1 MTIMSKVKQLLLLSS
16 FLMMVTGAFA
26 QKGWEA
32 GPWVGGA
39 YYFGDLNTNY
49 DLSRPNLAGG
59 LIARYNFNTRT
70 GIKFGIG
77 YGQVEAADSYSD
89 NAFERARNLS
99 FRSNVL
105 DATASFEF
113 NFLPYKHGSEYE
125 FYTPYIFGGLAV
137 FSFNPE
143 AELDGQW
150 YELRPL
156 GTEGQFKGEEYYTV
170 QLGLEYGVG
179 FKVDLSYQWSLN
191 FEVSARHLYTDYLD
205 DVSGVYA
212 DDGQIRSLRG
222 DIAVQL
228 ADRSIMIDGV
238 SDSQLGTPGTQRG
251 NSGNNDVY
259 IFLKAG
265 LVYYFG
271 SLQCPTINQR

>member
-1 MTIMSKVKQLLLLSS
+1 MNRLKQFLLVGS
-16 FLMMVTGAFA
+16 FLLISLGAFA

-32 GPWVGGA
+32 GPWAGVA

-59 LIARYNFNTRT
+59 IIARYNFNNRL
-70 GIKFGIG
+70 GVKFGAG
-77 YGQVEAADSYSD
+77 YGQVEASDSYSD

-99 FRSNVL
+99 FRSNIFDV
-105 DATASFEF
+105 TAAFEF
-113 NFLPYKHGSEYE
+113 NFLPYNHGSEYE
-125 FYTPYIFGGLAV
+125 FYTPYIFGGLSV

-143 AELDGQW
+143 AEIDDVW

-179 FKVDLSYQWSLN
+179 FKVDLSYEWSLN
-191 FEVSARHLYTDYLD
+191 FELSARHLYTDYLD

-212 DDGQIRSLRG
+212 DLDQIRSLRG
-222 DIAVQL
+222 DIAVEL

-251 NSGNNDVY
+251 NSGNKDVY
-259 IFLKAG
+259 VFLKVG
-265 LVYYFG
+265 LVRYFG
-271 SLQCPTINQR
+271 SLQCPTPGAN